1 MASAITG
8 MLIGMTLSLGFAVVM
23 ERVLFRAVL
32 KCMFSGPRLAKRL
45 AAERQ
50 RPRLADIR
58 NAGL

>member
-8 MLIGMTLSLGFAVVM
+8 MLIGMTLSLGFALVM

-45 AAERQ
+45 ATEHQ
-50 RPRLADIR
+50 GPKLSDIR

>member
-32 KCMFSGPRLAKRL
+32 KCMFSGPRLARRL
-45 AAERQ
+45 ATERQ
-50 RPRLADIR
+50 RPRLSEIR

>member
-8 MLIGMTLSLGFAVVM
+8 ILIGMTLSLGFALMM

-32 KCMFSGPRLAKRL
+32 KCMFSGRLAKRL
-45 AAERQ
+45 ATEHQ
-50 RPRLADIR
+50 GPKLSDIR

>member
-8 MLIGMTLSLGFAVVM
+8 MLIGMTLSLGFALVM

-32 KCMFSGPRLAKRL
+32 KYMFSGPRLAKRL

-50 RPRLADIR
+50 RPRLSEIR